1 MKHIEFLKRA
11 REAIARD
18 VMRWHF
24 DVELPERPL
33 CLVCGAWVSFEAL
46 RDHLESEIAGASEY
60 DDEEVHD
67 HFLVLS
73 KAAG

>member
-18 VMRWHF
+18 AMTRRFKVA
-24 DVELPERPL
+24 LPERPL
-33 CLVCGAWVSFEAL
+33 CLVCGAWVRFEAL
-46 RDHLESEIAGASEY
+46 REHLESELACAVDY
-60 DDEEVHD
+60 DDADVHD

-73 KAAG
+73 KAAS